1 MTHSFVTREQPAPP
15 AVTKSVRIGGI
26 GFDRLMAVLCCG
38 FVGGIY
44 LDGWAH
50 DHGRVDQTF
59 FTPWHA
65 VLYAAYF
72 ACALVLLGAVLI
84 NRRHSQSW
92 RTAVPP
98 GYELAVLGVPLF
110 LASGEGDLIWHALF
124 GFEVGIEP
132 LLSPSQLL
140 LAFSGILILSSPLRA
155 AWRRTDSVAN
165 QRWGTLLP
173 ALLSLLAV
181 FSIFTFFTEFAHPLV
196 HPRLVQAAL
205 SDDEKSWGV
214 ASVLVQATVLMGF
227 VLLALR
233 RWRLPLGTFTLIFTV
248 NGALMSV
255 LLDQQRL
262 IPGICL
268 AGIFADL
275 LYLAVQPSAGRVGA
289 LRLFAFCV
297 PLVYFLGY
305 FVTFILTG
313 GTNWSIHLW
322 LGASVMSGIIGLGL
336 SYLLVPPAGPVTY
349 EESEQ

>member
-1 MTHSFVTREQPAPP
+1 
-15 AVTKSVRIGGI
+15 
-26 GFDRLMAVLCCG
+26 MAVLCCG

-65 VLYAAYF
+65 LLYAAYF

-84 NRRHSQSW
+84 NRRHTQSW
-92 RTAVPP
+92 RTAIPE
-98 GYELAVLGVPLF
+98 GYELALLGVPLF
-110 LASGEGDLIWHALF
+110 LATGEGDLVWHSLF

-132 LLSPSQLL
+132 LLSPSHLL

-155 AWRRTDSVAN
+155 AWRRADPDASHG
-165 QRWGTLLP
+165 WGRLLP

-181 FSIFTFFTEFAHPLV
+181 FSVFSFFTEFAHPFV
-196 HPRLVQAAL
+196 HPRIVQAAL
-205 SDDEKSWGV
+205 SDDQKSWGV
-214 ASVLVQATVLMGF
+214 ASVLLQATILMGF

-233 RWRLPLGTFTLIFTV
+233 RWRLPLGTFTLILTL

-262 IPGICL
+262 IPGVFL
-268 AGIFADL
+268 AGTFADL
-275 LYLAVQPSAGRVGA
+275 LYRVVQPAAQRVGA
-289 LRLFAFCV
+289 LRLFAFCM

-305 FVTFILTG
+305 FVTLMLTG

-322 LGASVMSGIIGLGL
+322 LGASVMSGIIGLTL
-336 SYLLVPPAGPVTY
+336 SYLLVPPARPVTKAG
-349 EESEQ
+349 

>member
-1 MTHSFVTREQPAPP
+1 MG
-15 AVTKSVRIGGI
+15 IGGI

-50 DHGRVDQTF
+50 DHGLVDQTF

-65 VLYAAYF
+65 LLYAAYLT
-72 ACALVLLGAVLI
+72 CALALLGAVII
-84 NRRHSQSW
+84 NRRRSQSW
-92 RTAVPP
+92 RTAIPQ
-98 GYELAVLGVPLF
+98 GYELALLGVPLF
-110 LASGEGDLIWHALF
+110 LAAGEGDLVWHTLF

-132 LLSPSQLL
+132 LLSPSHLL
-140 LAFSGILILSSPLRA
+140 LAFSGILIQSSPLRA
-155 AWRRTDSVAN
+155 AWRRADPVAIHG
-165 QRWGTLLP
+165 WGTLLP

-196 HPRLVQAAL
+196 HPRLVQAAR
-205 SDDEKSWGV
+205 SDEEQSWGV
-214 ASVLVQATVLMGF
+214 ANVLVQATILMGF

-233 RWRLPLGTFTLIFTV
+233 RWRLPLGTFTLILTL

-262 IPGICL
+262 IPGIFL

-275 LYLAVQPSAGRVGA
+275 LYLAVKPAAERVAA

-297 PLVYFLGY
+297 PLLYFLGY
-305 FVTFILTG
+305 FVTLMLTG
-313 GTNWSIHLW
+313 GSNWSIHLW
-322 LGASVMSGIIGLGL
+322 LGASIMTGVIGLGL
-336 SYLLVPPAGPVTY
+336 SYLLVPPASPVMY
-349 EESEQ
+349 AG